1 MRTSLTETAH
11 IDHYLHQTGDMGER
25 VLLEA
30 RLQIDSDLVEKVACQ
45 SQAYAMIQ
53 AHGRTLIRE
62 SISRVDA
69 EIFQHPKHA
78 IFRRSILSFFTK
90 Q

>member
-1 MRTSLTETAH
+1 MRTSLIETAH

-30 RLQIDSDLVEKVACQ
+30 RLQIDPDLVEKVA
-45 SQAYAMIQ
+45 IQ
-53 AHGRTLIRE
+53 TQTYTLIEAHGRTLIRE
-62 SISRVDA
+62 AISRVDA

-78 IFRRSILSFFTK
+78 LFRRSILSFFSK
-90 Q
+90 K